1 MIRTC
6 LIAAVVLGLAVAGL
20 NLIVVRDKITVLVKD
35 RDDWQEKQR
44 QTKVSL
50 DNTNKILVKT
60 TKELTTTKQ
69 ELVKTTDDL
78 TKSQA
83 DNAELTKRADG
94 LAESLKKTQ
103 GERDSA
109 QNDLA
114 AWKAVGVPLEK
125 IKATLA
131 SLKTVTAE
139 RDASIQEKNILFAN
153 YTKVK
158 AELDYLTNPEH
169 VPPLPAGLKGKVLV
183 ADPKYDFVVLN
194 IGDNQGVVKY
204 GQMLVNRNGKLIAK
218 VKIKSVQ
225 NDRCIANVMPGW
237 KVSEVM
243 EGDQVL
249 Y

>member
-20 NLIVVRDKITVLVKD
+20 NLIVVRDKINVLVDD
-35 RDDWQEKQR
+35 RNDQR
-44 QTKVSL
+44 TKKEFAQNSL
-50 DNTNKILVKT
+50 TATNKILVKT

-69 ELVKTTDDL
+69 DLAKTTDEL

-94 LAESLKKTQ
+94 LADSLKKTQ
-103 GERDSA
+103 GERDKA

-114 AWKAVGVPLEK
+114 AWNAVGVPLEK

-131 SLKTVTAE
+131 SLKTVTQE
-139 RDASIQEKNILFAN
+139 RDAILEEKKILFAN

-158 AELDYLTNPEH
+158 TELEYLTNPEK
-169 VPPLPAGLKGKVLV
+169 VPELPAGLKGKVLV
-183 ADPKYDFVVLN
+183 ADPKYEFVVLD
-194 IGDNQGVVKY
+194 IGEKQGVLKY
-204 GQMLVNRNGKLIAK
+204 GQMLVNRNGKLVAK
-218 VKIKSVQ
+218 VQIRSVQ
-225 NDRCIANVMPGW
+225 SDRSIANVMPGW
-237 KVSEVM
+237 KLSEVM